1 MEEEFVSGQKYDEI
15 EISKYGKKSNK
26 AKEEKNK
33 YKQAFI
39 SIIISS
45 ILILILFIFIHS
57 KISY

>member
-1 MEEEFVSGQKYDEI
+1 MEEEFVSGKEYDEI
-15 EISKYGKKSNK
+15 DISKYGKKSNK

-45 ILILILFIFIHS
+45 ILILILFIFIN
-57 KISY
+57 